1 MDSGAA
7 HSWLVGKEAQ
17 EWFADSNIKK
27 IRQAGA
33 SNETSWVILL
43 CSVIRSASEIST
55 TKGCPSLH
63 LARTCNEVTFIP
75 SQGQDWQNTWPS
87 HPPPGLIWF
96 AGAWIAFGV
105 TRRVLQPLPHI
116 SHRITKWGREIF
128 WHTTHIRVQKLSHS
142 VTCYK
147 KHRKTSI
154 CFQSQPKVPI
164 DGVYSTKDART
175 AQGILYKSQT
185 LNTNSSN
192 DSNHSQV
199 VMPWPPDVE
208 VYVG

>member
-1 MDSGAA
+1 MIYRLKYQEDKASRGKQRDQLGLAPFA
-7 HSWLVGKEAQ
+7 VSFIDIHS
-17 EWFADSNIKK
+17 
-27 IRQAGA
+27 
-33 SNETSWVILL
+33 T
-43 CSVIRSASEIST
+43 SEIST

-75 SQGQDWQNTWPS
+75 SQGLAKHMALAPS
-87 HPPPGLIWF
+87 TRVDLI
-96 AGAWIAFGV
+96 
-105 TRRVLQPLPHI
+105 RRRLDRFWSHTTCALRPLP
-116 SHRITKWGREIF
+116 RT
-128 WHTTHIRVQKLSHS
+128 
-142 VTCYK
+142 TCY

-185 LNTNSSN
+185 LNNTNSSN

-199 VMPWPPDVE
+199 AMP
-208 VYVG
+208 